1 MYSLVGALADHGSL
15 GGADSTHD
23 RPGGILIAARHRRD
37 LLTAV
42 EASRVGLW
50 MRVQ

>member
-15 GGADSTHD
+15 GGADGTHD
-23 RPGGILIAARHRRD
+23 RPGGILVAARHRRD